1 MSDEIKTE
9 SRTAFHE
16 LLATLQ
22 EIDRRWAS
30 AEWNLLG
37 PADVADAHRALL
49 HMIEGGIKT
58 FFEADPTRP
67 RFQRIVGPTRKF
79 TGDNADAIYHDAA
92 VDPKYTYRVRGSMD
106 GAVYCSFTVE
116 CDTADGSMATRTGG
130 VINDTKF
137 DVDADGRFEIRFGGA
152 PRSATGSR
160 SSRTR
165 RASRRGTTTRTRP
178 RRPPTRSA
186 TPRSRSR

>member
-1 MSDEIKTE
+1 MG
-9 SRTAFHE
+9 
-16 LLATLQ
+16 

-106 GAVYCSFTVE
+106 GAG
-116 CDTADGSMATRTGG
+116 TARSPSSATRPT
-130 VINDTKF
+130 
-137 DVDADGRFEIRFGGA
+137 AA
-152 PRSATGSR
+152 W
-160 SSRTR
+160 R
-165 RASRRGTTTRTRP
+165 RAP
-178 RRPPTRSA
+178 A
-186 TPRSRSR
+186 A